1 MQNRF
6 EKWHRIPKILLFI
19 NIMDNINDSFLDEQA
34 NKEEL

>member
-6 EKWHRIPKILLFI
+6 EKWYRILKILLFI